1 MKKDTAISNST
12 LSAQGNKPV
21 DITKRITHVDK
32 KGRVSFEYPKHFTM
46 AQRGL
51 TQRYRYK
58 GALQVLNAKVK
69 SRRIDTI

>member
-1 MKKDTAISNST
+1 MKKDTALSNDQ
-12 LSAQGNKPV
+12 LSAKGNKSV

-32 KGRVSFEYPKHFTM
+32 NGFVSFEYPKHFTM

-58 GALQVLNAKVK
+58 GYLQVLNAKVK
-69 SRRIDTI
+69 SRRIAKI